1 MGIKGRYK
9 NGPDQDEI
17 KSAMELM
24 ADITFTGQDISLVV
38 CKISLS
44 IIIEFCLTQVIDA
57 KITHEVFSFNRRQ
70 IFVPIHHI

>member
-24 ADITFTGQDISLVV
+24 ADITFTGQDISLAV
-38 CKISLS
+38 CKIS

-57 KITHEVFSFNRRQ
+57 KITHEVLQGDHLQLPFFISF
-70 IFVPIHHI
+70 